1 MFEPTSFN
9 GSGLAIHPFPP
20 FAIQKKMLF
29 SVSGKCKNAVQW
41 VLFLFAFS
49 ESAQDLLAY
58 CAFFAEY
65 AVSLKAKKKQ
75 KNTNHPTTQPPNHP
89 TTQPPSQQPN
99 QKKKHH

>member
-65 AVSLKAKKKQ
+65 AVSLKAKKTEKYQ
-75 KNTNHPTTQPPNHP
+75 PPNHPTTQPPNHP
-89 TTQPPSQQPN
+89 TPLPATKS
-99 QKKKHH
+99 KKKHH